1 MQKTHISS
9 RKIALIWNALICH
22 VDVLVAW
29 EVDMLN
35 NISPNEK
42 FEVLHSYK
50 SRGDILSGER
60 LRSIT
65 LFNKAT
71 ITIKSA
77 ISVIVKLKQSEAQQF
92 SKMPYNT
99 HLIASFLR

>member
-1 MQKTHISS
+1 MQKTHISF
-9 RKIALIWNALICH
+9 RQIALIWSALICQIN
-22 VDVLVAW
+22 VLVAR

-42 FEVLHSYK
+42 FEVSNSYE
-50 SRGDILSGER
+50 SHRDILSGER

-65 LFNKAT
+65 LFNKART
-71 ITIKSA
+71 TIKSA
-77 ISVIVKLKQSEAQQF
+77 NGVIVKLKQSEAQQF

-99 HLIASFLR
+99 HIIASFLR